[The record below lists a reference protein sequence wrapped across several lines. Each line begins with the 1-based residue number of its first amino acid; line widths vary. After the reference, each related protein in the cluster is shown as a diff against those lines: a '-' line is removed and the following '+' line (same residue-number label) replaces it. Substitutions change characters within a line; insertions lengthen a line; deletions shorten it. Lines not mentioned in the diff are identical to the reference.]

1 MIATLAA
8 FAAIGATMF
17 VMAWAVG
24 RLAARAARPMV
35 RKAAWTVAIACA
47 LAGVPFVALA
57 GYMGVFLAMGQPGP
71 EARRLG
77 KGAEYRRE
85 VFPDP
90 RPIVV
95 HVLEVD
101 LSAGSRI
108 VVSPPSD
115 APWIAA
121 TTGLTALERLGAD
134 AAINASFFYPFR
146 ESHPLSYQPREGE
159 RVRTVGIS
167 IGVGERY
174 GLARPGMVSFWSTP
188 HRRVGF
194 GEPPGSADA
203 SVSGIGWLV
212 REGREVVQEPDA
224 PYPRTALG
232 LDRSRDRLWLVV
244 VDGKQPRYSEGMTLR
259 ELPRFLVRLGV
270 DDAIQLDGGGSSTM
284 VARDGAGDAV
294 LLNRPCH
301 TKVPGRQRPVANFLG
316 VIFPR

>member
-17 VMAWAVG
+17 VLAWAVG

-35 RKAAWTVAIACA
+35 RRAARAVAIACT
-47 LAGVPFVALA
+47 LAGVPFVAFA
-57 GYMGVFLAMGQPGP
+57 GYMGGFLAMGQPGP

-85 VFPDP
+85 VFREP
-90 RPIVV
+90 RPVV
-95 HVLEVD
+95 AHILEID

-115 APWIAA
+115 GSWIAA
-121 TTGLTALERLGAD
+121 ATGTTALERLGAD

-159 RVRTVGIS
+159 RVQAVGKS
-167 IGVGERY
+167 IGGGERY
-174 GLARPGMVSFWSTP
+174 GLAKPGMIPFWSTP
-188 HRRVGF
+188 DRRAGF
-194 GEPPGSADA
+194 GEPPAAADA
-203 SVSGIGWLV
+203 AVSGIGWLV
-212 REGREVVQEPDA
+212 REGREVVRDPEE

-259 ELPRFLVRLGV
+259 ELARFLVQIGV
-270 DDAIQLDGGGSSTM
+270 EDAIQLDGGGSATM
-284 VARDGAGDAV
+284 IARDGAGDAI

-316 VIFPR
+316 VIFPK